1 MTAESANDMFFGESE
16 DENSL
21 PNEESLI
28 FKRNKEIE
36 NEISFFSSI
45 LNDQNIIKS
54 TQSTSSFWKKYK
66 NHLPDI

>member
-45 LNDQNIIKS
+45 LNDQNIIKR
-54 TQSTSSFWKKYK
+54 
-66 NHLPDI
+66 I